1 MRDVL
6 LDAIVREESN
16 AQSEKPP
23 DYFWHPAQSHLQRP
37 LERDVITRETSMV
50 ELRKQFEEGAKKLG
64 AMPPDILATPVGV
77 PDLPEGLSA
86 EWIRLTANAASLCWH
101 PCFRRP
107 LRPGMRQLRTSRNA

>member
-1 MRDVL
+1 MPSLKSRL
-6 LDAIVREESN
+6 IIFGIQHNHIFKGRL
-16 AQSEKPP
+16 K
-23 DYFWHPAQSHLQRP
+23 
-37 LERDVITRETSMV
+37 RDVITRETSMV
-50 ELRKQFEEGAKKLG
+50 ELRKQFEEGAKKFG